1 MPKRLV
7 RKRSRPARFMA
18 LLMTG
23 LLAAVLVP
31 ATAVAA
37 GAIASSSFV
46 GTENPL
52 SENGLWAPITSLSP
66 NGGRFQKNN
75 GAFPTLLAPDHAG
88 ARTTAAVPA
97 DHYSEIVVGHV
108 GPTVP
113 ALTTYN
119 NVGPVVRVQ
128 TAGASLDS
136 HYLWWAA
143 QPNGVNGLYR
153 IDATGTTYQPNLLM
167 QTSSVVDGD
176 RLRLIARGNVIYGI
190 KNGVV
195 RDFIYNT
202 GANATRLGGGST
214 GMLAYSNTNVSDAVI
229 ASWSTGAAPTSSGT
243 VASSTFA
250 GVEDPLDE
258 GDRWYP
264 LPGYQGFRKAGG
276 VAVGR
281 ESGHNASGVWSIT
294 PPAKQYSEVTLG
306 TVTSGGGG
314 PMVRIDRSST
324 VQTGWLLFLSLDN
337 PATSGI
343 YKTNPNGSFTGVRL
357 FTPTILPGDKW
368 RLSADGNV
376 LEVLQNG
383 VSQFTYTTDG
393 SYPSGDV
400 GIEAFG
406 MSFGFVAWEGGATP
420 GSADTT
426 PPTAP
431 SNSSATAT
439 SSSQINVTWNAS
451 TDNVGV
457 TGYLVE
463 RCQGANCATFTQVG
477 SVAASPYNDTGLS
490 PGTSYSYRV
499 RATDAAGNLSPYSN
513 VASATTQAPP
523 SDTQPPT
530 APSNASATATSSS
543 QINLTWT
550 ASTDNVGVTAYQVER
565 CAGATCTTF
574 AQVASVAASP
584 YNDTGLSPSTSYS
597 YRVRAT
603 DAAGNRSPYS
613 NVASATTPAA
623 PPPSSGLVAAYAFGE
638 GSGTTT
644 QDATG
649 KGHTGTLQGATWTT
663 SGKYGSALSFNGT
676 TSYVDLGNAADLQLT
691 GSMTWSAWIYA
702 TANPPDDGQIIAK
715 SDGAGWQL
723 KTSPDTGQHTF
734 GVGVSADGTSLTQR
748 YSATVRQLGTW
759 YHVAGV
765 YDATARTL
773 NIYVNGALDN
783 GGLSGTVPASQYNN
797 AGENVTI
804 GRRSGGFYFQGTIDE
819 VPQSGRD
826 PERYEHAAQRIA
838 PTTGHAASDGPHWAH
853 RDGRLGEPDQPHLD
867 RFDG

>member
-1 MPKRLV
+1 
-7 RKRSRPARFMA
+7 MA
-18 LLMTG
+18 LLMSG

-37 GAIASSSFV
+37 GAIALSSFV

-214 GMLAYSNTNVSDAVI
+214 GMLAYTNTNVSDAVI

-281 ESGHNASGVWSIT
+281 ESGHNASGVWSIS

-314 PMVRIDRSST
+314 PMVRIDRTSA

-393 SYPSGDV
+393 SYASGDV

-431 SNSSATAT
+431 SNASATAT

-513 VASATTQAPP
+513 LASATTQPPPSDTQPPTAPSNASATATSSSQINVTWNASTDNVGVTGYLVERCQGANCATFTQVGSVAASPYNDTGLSPGTSYSYRVRATDAAGNLSPYSNLASATTQPPP

-550 ASTDNVGVTAYQVER
+550 ASTDNVGVTGYQVER

-584 YNDTGLSPSTSYS
+584 YNDTGLSPSTSYT

-603 DAAGNRSPYS
+603 DAAGNLSPYS

-644 QDATG
+644 ADASG
-649 KGHTGTLQGATWTT
+649 KSHTGTLQGGATWTT
-663 SGKYGSALSFNGT
+663 TGKYGSALSFNGT

-691 GSMTWSAWIYA
+691 GSMTWSAWIFA
-702 TANPPDDGQIIAK
+702 SANPPDDGQIIAK
-715 SDGAGWQL
+715 SGGAGWQF
-723 KTSPDTGQHTF
+723 KTSPDTGQHT
-734 GVGVSADGTSLTQR
+734 
-748 YSATVRQLGTW
+748 
-759 YHVAGV
+759 
-765 YDATARTL
+765 
-773 NIYVNGALDN
+773 
-783 GGLSGTVPASQYNN
+783 
-797 AGENVTI
+797 
-804 GRRSGGFYFQGTIDE
+804 
-819 VPQSGRD
+819 
-826 PERYEHAAQRIA
+826 
-838 PTTGHAASDGPHWAH
+838 
-853 RDGRLGEPDQPHLD
+853 
-867 RFDG
+867 